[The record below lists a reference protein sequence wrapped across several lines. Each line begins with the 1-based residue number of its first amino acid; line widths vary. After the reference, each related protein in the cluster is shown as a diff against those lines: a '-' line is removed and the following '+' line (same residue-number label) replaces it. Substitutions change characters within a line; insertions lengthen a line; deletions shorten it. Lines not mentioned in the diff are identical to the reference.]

1 MESTMAASISSRFTG
16 AYADPVVHGYP
27 LGHGYR
33 WFLPSLMR
41 FTVADA
47 ASPFDEGGVNPY
59 TYCGGDPIDRVDPS
73 GHTWALGWASGLDDE
88 ALAAAKAKRVP
99 LALRGGI
106 LKAAREAPWEENS
119 RPPTA
124 GRGIRFKAAEGPATT
139 TAQWKVPAKEGVTH
153 SAYHSSPESP
163 ADYLEEAEAD
173 LLTTETH
180 VEFLRREAVAAA
192 SAKVDDI
199 DRITKA
205 WNSAMS
211 RAKQALDRAEGTLL
225 IVQSRLMAMSE
236 DGEDILALSQEHGR
250 LEQHA
255 AALRQDFGGL
265 RPISS
270 GPMIRTDFPAR
281 QRLLKRRG
289 IGPAAP

>member
-1 MESTMAASISSRFTG
+1 MAVCIPCRFTG

-33 WFLPSLMR
+33 WYLPSLMR
-41 FTVADA
+41 FTAADA

-106 LKAAREAPWEENS
+106 LKTAREAPWEDNS

-124 GRGIRFKAAEGPATT
+124 GRGVGFKAAERPAKT
-139 TAQWKVPAKEGVTH
+139 TAQWKVPANEGVPH
-153 SAYHSSPESP
+153 SAYASRLESPE
-163 ADYLEEAEAD
+163 DYLEDADAD
-173 LLTTETH
+173 LSTTESH
-180 VEFLRREAVAAA
+180 MQFLLGEAKAAA
-192 SAKVDDI
+192 GAYNGDI
-199 DRITKA
+199 DKITKVKI
-205 WNSAMS
+205 WNSAIS
-211 RAKQALDRAEGTLL
+211 RAKAALDRAAGTLV
-225 IVQSRLMAMSE
+225 IVENRLKAMSE
-236 DGEDILALSQEHGR
+236 EAEDTLALSQAYGLLAQRHTYLG
-250 LEQHA
+250 QA
-255 AALRQDFGGL
+255 FNSL

-270 GPMIRTDFPAR
+270 QPMIRADFPAR
-281 QRLLKRRG
+281 RRLLQNKG
-289 IGPAAP
+289 TGPAAP